1 MNKYKLTNYQL
12 IINLLHF
19 SYFCSWRIQELLREF
34 PETCEIE
41 PNEIYSVTLKIGNSQ
56 YSLLLNLPPAPGPN
70 SPPILFCDPV
80 IPNHSM
86 VSRDGQV
93 QLMEGMGM
101 DGDLVTIIRRIQ
113 QEASRN
119 QSISSDSSSFNVP
132 VKNSYSNTYNYNS
145 RFDLSLIDS
154 LTDVQVNHLLTDE
167 EKFLKFFKNYKPIF
181 DEKERVIEGMREELI
196 EMANSNI
203 NLKKEIDALSTKL
216 GDSHEKY
223 SETLQSY
230 QNFLVLNSA
239 NISASN
245 PENLLTQ
252 IQVNLMEL
260 NDLSNEAIKK
270 ALNSSGGGGDQNNLD
285 LELKECVNMRK
296 EYHKKAILLQ
306 KLHHQQ

>member
-1 MNKYKLTNYQL
+1 MLSL
-12 IINLLHF
+12 F
-19 SYFCSWRIQELLREF
+19 CFCSWRIQELLREF

-86 VSRDGQV
+86 ISRDGQV

-101 DGDLVTIIRRIQ
+101 EGDLVTIIRRIQ
-113 QEASRN
+113 LEANRN
-119 QSISSDSSSFNVP
+119 QSISFNVP
-132 VKNSYSNTYNYNS
+132 VNNYNS

-154 LTDVQVNHLLTDE
+154 LTEVQVNNLLTDE

-181 DEKERVIEGMREELI
+181 DEKERVIEGIKEELI
-196 EMANSNI
+196 EMAEANI
-203 NLKKEIDALSTKL
+203 NLKKEIDALATKL

-239 NISASN
+239 NISALN
-245 PENLLTQ
+245 TENLLTQ

-260 NDLSNEAIKK
+260 NDLSNEALKS
-270 ALNSSGGGGDQNNLD
+270 ALNSSSGGGGGDQNNLD
-285 LELKECVNMRK
+285 LELKECVKMRK
-296 EYHKKAILLQ
+296 EYHKRAILLQ
-306 KLHHQQ
+306 KLHHHQQQ